1 MIKAILLDIEGTVSP
16 ISFVKDVMF
25 PYSMEKMENYI
36 KNNKEKVK
44 HILDKVREIEG
55 KNLTDEEV
63 IKTLKR
69 WIDEDKKIDPLK
81 EIQGY
86 IWKEGFETG
95 KLKAPIYKDA
105 YEKMKQWKD
114 KYKLYIYS
122 SGSVNAQKLFFS
134 YTEYGNI
141 LDWFSGHFDLKIGSK
156 KEKSSYEKIAK
167 EIGLKPEKILFLSDN
182 PDEIKAAKEAGLE
195 VIKVSRPE
203 DVPYLENFP
212 YKQIKSFEEIDL

>member
-63 IKTLKR
+63 IKTLKK
-69 WIDEDKKIDPLK
+69 WIEEDKKIDPLK

-156 KEKSSYEKIAK
+156 KEKSSYEKIAT
-167 EIGLKPEKILFLSDN
+167 EIGLKPEEILFLSDN